1 MKNILIPTDFSEC
14 ARAAEEI
21 GLEIAKKANAKI
33 SFLHTISPPIDWV
46 KLPLEKEVNFPE
58 TKAEIGAAKSEL
70 SALVRNVHKLSLEA
84 DEFIA
89 FNKGREAIDRHIENY
104 SNDLVVM
111 GSHGSKGFK
120 ELIASNTQK
129 VVRYSPSPVLVIK
142 EKKKL
147 EEINSIVFASTFEED
162 VHESFSKVIEFADL
176 IDAKIHLLYVNMPFH
191 FKETDEIEERMTQ
204 FLNKC
209 PRGTC
214 TINVY
219 NALNEERGILN
230 FSKKINADL
239 ISVTTHGKTGF
250 MRMLSPSITESLIN
264 HSSLP
269 VLSVSFNGE

>member
-120 ELIASNTQK
+120 ELIGSNTQK